1 LPATTEPSNPAL
13 AAIWRSGGWS
23 ARRTTSTPTRWSS
36 LPGLSASST
45 LAARTSATPPPG
57 I

>member
-45 LAARTSATPPPG
+45 LAVRTSATPPPG